1 MMFQASVRED
11 SSSPWTSRTINPFAG
26 DWRNKPNADLVN
38 TCILPQ
44 ARRSPSAS
52 LVAPRLLIVDDD
64 EWIRDVLERLLV
76 RFNYYVE
83 TVSSAEAAIEILQ
96 VKPFDIVLSDMLMTG
111 MDGIALMRHISS
123 THPQLPIIVI
133 TGCCDMDTMRNAIRN
148 GACDF
153 ITKPFDINAIPMV
166 VERNLER
173 VEMDRLK
180 GVKRADDVE
189 KTKHIS
195 LQDTV
200 NALIAAIEKKE
211 PHTARHSHRVAHI
224 SLCIAEQLQLSQEE
238 RRHLALAALVH
249 DVGKIGTP
257 DNILQKPGK
266 LTDEEWL
273 TMKNHTVQGAEIVS
287 QVSELKYVADIVRH
301 HHESVDGNG
310 YPDGLCGEN
319 IPLLSRVIAVADSYE
334 VMMTDRVYR
343 SALSRE
349 IAVERLLEGAGVQ
362 FDSAIVEMFLQ
373 IEPDTLLL

>member
-1 MMFQASVRED
+1 MMFQAPVPED
-11 SSSPWTSRTINPFAG
+11 FSSPWTGRTINPFAG
-26 DWRNKPNADLVN
+26 NWLHKPNADLVN
-38 TCILPQ
+38 TCIVPQ
-44 ARRSPSAS
+44 AQCSAS
-52 LVAPRLLIVDDD
+52 MYPVAPRLLVVDDD

-83 TVSSAEAAIEILQ
+83 TVSSAEAAIEILRI
-96 VKPFDIVLSDMLMTG
+96 KPFDIVLSDMLMTG
-111 MDGIALMRHISS
+111 MDGIALMRHISN
-123 THPQLPIIVI
+123 THPELPIIVI
-133 TGCCDMDTMRNAIRN
+133 TGCCDMETMRNAIRN

-173 VEMDRLK
+173 VEMNRLK

-238 RRHLALAALVH
+238 RRNLALAALVH

-349 IAVERLLEGAGVQ
+349 IAVERLLEGAGIQ
-362 FDSAIVEMFLQ
+362 FDSAIVEVFLQ
-373 IEPDTLLL
+373 IEPDILLL